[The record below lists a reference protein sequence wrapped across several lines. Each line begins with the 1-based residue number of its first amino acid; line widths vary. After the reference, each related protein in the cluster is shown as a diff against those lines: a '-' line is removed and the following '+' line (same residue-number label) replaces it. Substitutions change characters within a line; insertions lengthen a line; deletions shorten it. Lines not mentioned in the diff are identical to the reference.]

1 MTVGSAAFLT
11 GPAPAALQPFSRSFP
26 LRAVPGTA
34 SPRRAPPVPRA
45 HDWPTGR
52 ILVVGPHAVVAF
64 DLQRILRDAG
74 YRVVGPVATAAE
86 ARRLIDRGPIDG
98 APLEGAPVEGAIVDL
113 DLDPRAAPAILGLLD
128 EAGIPAV
135 LLSGAALEALPDRH
149 RDRPLVEKPC
159 TAAGLLAALRR
170 ALAPAKDEEENG
182 GEGEFL
188 YPITPPPMPW
198 PRVFPQL

>member
-34 SPRRAPPVPRA
+34 SPRRAPPVPLA

-52 ILVVGPHAVVAF
+52 ILVVGPQAVVAF

-86 ARRLIDRGPIDG
+86 ARRLIDRGAIDG
-98 APLEGAPVEGAIVDL
+98 ALLEGAPVEGAIVDL
-113 DLDPRAAPAILGLLD
+113 DLEPRAAPAILGLLD

-135 LLSGAALEALPDRH
+135 LLSGAALEALPERH
-149 RDRPLVEKPC
+149 RDRPLVEKPY
-159 TAAGLLAALRR
+159 TAAGLLMALRR
-170 ALAPAKDEEENG
+170 ALASAKDEEEG
-182 GEGEFL
+182 GFL
-188 YPITPPPMPW
+188 YPLSPPPMPW

>member
-11 GPAPAALQPFSRSFP
+11 GPAPAALQPFS
-26 LRAVPGTA
+26 
-34 SPRRAPPVPRA
+34 PRPIPPYEAPPIPLA

-52 ILVVGPHAVVAF
+52 ILVVGPQAVIAL

-98 APLEGAPVEGAIVDL
+98 AIVDL
-113 DLDPRAAPAILGLLD
+113 DLDPGAAPAILELLD
-128 EAGIPAV
+128 DAGIPTV

-149 RDRPLVEKPC
+149 RDRPLVPKPYSG
-159 TAAGLLAALRR
+159 AGLLTALRQ
-170 ALAPAKDEEENG
+170 ALDKPED
-182 GEGEFL
+182 EGEFL
-188 YPITPPPMPW
+188 YPISPPPMPW

>member
-11 GPAPAALQPFSRSFP
+11 GPAPAALQPFSRSLP
-26 LRAVPGTA
+26 PAAVPGTA
-34 SPRRAPPVPRA
+34 SPRRAPPVPLA
-45 HDWPTGR
+45 HDWPNGR
-52 ILVVGPHAVVAF
+52 ILIVGPQAVIAL

-98 APLEGAPVEGAIVDL
+98 AIVDL
-113 DLDPRAAPAILGLLD
+113 DLSAAPAIVELLD
-128 EAGIPAV
+128 DAGIPAV
-135 LLSGAALEALPDRH
+135 FLSGTALEALPDRH
-149 RDRPLVEKPC
+149 RDRPLVDKPY
-159 TAAGLLAALRR
+159 TGTSLLAALRQV
-170 ALAPAKDEEENG
+170 LAPAKGEGQREEE

-188 YPITPPPMPW
+188 YPISPPPMPW

>member
-11 GPAPAALQPFSRSFP
+11 GPAPAALQPFS
-26 LRAVPGTA
+26 
-34 SPRRAPPVPRA
+34 PRPIPPYEAPPIPAA

-52 ILVVGPHAVVAF
+52 ILVVGPQAVIAL

-86 ARRLIDRGPIDG
+86 ARRLVDRGPIDG
-98 APLEGAPVEGAIVDL
+98 APIDGAIVDL
-113 DLDPRAAPAILGLLD
+113 DLEPPAAAAILGLLD
-128 EAGIPAV
+128 DAGIPAV
-135 LLSGAALEALPDRH
+135 LLSGAALQALPDRH
-149 RDRPLVEKPC
+149 GDRPLVEKPY

-170 ALAPAKDEEENG
+170 ALASATDEEEG
-182 GEGEFL
+182 QGEVKFL
-188 YPITPPPMPW
+188 YPLSPPPMPW